1 MGSRKRLL
9 IGMLVMVGITATRL
23 AWGSPPHL
31 DRGVKAETMGE
42 RTLAPF
48 FFVQSDDPSTDQLPL
63 KATEASV
70 RIVGVIA
77 DVTIVQT
84 YRNEGRRTL
93 EALYVFPASTRAAVH
108 AMRMTI
114 GERVIHAQIMERLKA
129 RETYEQARQAGQT
142 ASLLE
147 QQRPNVFQMNV
158 SNIFPGDEIRVE
170 LNYVETL
177 EPQDGVYEFVYPAV
191 VGPRYSNTP
200 EAQAP
205 DTERW
210 VQNPYLHSGQP
221 SPYRFGL
228 NLELHSG
235 IPISQLSSPSH
246 PVEVEYSG
254 RSHARVRLA
263 EDPKAGTKDFVL
275 RYALAGGQIQSG
287 VLLYQGQEESFFLLM
302 MEPPARVT
310 NEAVLP
316 REYIFI
322 VDVSGSMNG
331 FPLRVCKELMSEII
345 GKLGPRDFMNVLL
358 FSGGSAVLSEAG
370 SLQATEANKR
380 KAVSWI
386 QSQKGGGGTELLPAL
401 ERAFRLPRTQ
411 GVSRIV
417 VVATDGYVNVEPQ
430 AFDLIRQR
438 LGEANLFAFGIGSS
452 VNRHLIEGMAR
463 AGRGEP
469 FVILNEEEARRQ
481 AARFKEYVQSPILT
495 DIRVSFRGLR
505 VCDVEPLTL
514 PDLFTSRPLVLFGK
528 YEGSPTGEVLIR
540 GRTAH
545 GDWEKVIP
553 VSEAWASSEDRALAL
568 LWARHRIMRL
578 SDMERLRQ
586 DGARAKEVTALGL
599 KYSLMTQFTSFVAVD
614 TMRRGDGTFVTV
626 KQPLPLPEGV
636 SDLAIGGAHQAAK
649 LAYGPSQGPSTVMDK
664 GQLPAPQ
671 DMGEV
676 RESEEAR
683 LTQVPRVRVEEVRGT
698 IDRGSLERAVRKA
711 LERGACQWPGMV
723 PGWEAVVRIQI
734 GADGRVE
741 AVDIVNTT
749 VKDESLLECIKK
761 AISGNGLGQGVQ
773 GKAQAVVKITW

>member
-1 MGSRKRLL
+1 M
-9 IGMLVMVGITATRL
+9 
-23 AWGSPPHL
+23 
-31 DRGVKAETMGE
+31 DRGVKADTMGD

-48 FFVQSDDPSTDQLPL
+48 FFVQSDDPTTDQLPL

-84 YRNEGRRTL
+84 YRNEGHRTL

-114 GERVIHAQIMERLKA
+114 GERVIHAKIMERSKA
-129 RETYEQARQAGQT
+129 RETYEHARQAGQT

-147 QQRPNVFQMNV
+147 QQRPNVFHMNV
-158 SNIFPGDEIRVE
+158 SNILPGDEIKVE

-177 EPQDGVYEFVYPAV
+177 EPRDGVYEFVYPAV

-200 EAQAP
+200 RAGAP

-210 VQNPYLHSGQP
+210 IRNPYLHSGQP
-221 SPYRFGL
+221 SPYGFGL
-228 NLELHSG
+228 NVELDPG
-235 IPISQLSSPSH
+235 VPISQLSSPSH
-246 PVEVEYSG
+246 SVEVEYSG
-254 RSHARVRLA
+254 RSHARMRVA
-263 EDPKAGTKDFVL
+263 EDPNAGTKDFVL

-287 VLLYQGQEESFFLLM
+287 IVLYQGEEENLFLLM
-302 MEPPARVT
+302 MEPPARVM
-310 NEAVLP
+310 NDALLP

-331 FPLRVCKELMSEII
+331 FPLRVSKELMTEII
-345 GKLGPRDFMNVLL
+345 GKLEPRDFVNVLL
-358 FSGGSAVLSEAG
+358 FSGGSAVLSESG

-417 VVATDGYVNVEPQ
+417 VVATDGYVDVEPQ
-430 AFDLIRQR
+430 AFELVRQR

-463 AGRGEP
+463 AGYGEP
-469 FVILNEEEARRQ
+469 FVIINEEEARRQ
-481 AARFKEYVQSPILT
+481 AARFKEYVQSPVLT

-505 VCDVEPLTL
+505 VYDVEPLTL
-514 PDLFTSRPLVLFGK
+514 PDLFALRPLVLFGK
-528 YEGSPTGEVLIR
+528 YEGSPKGEVVIR
-540 GRTAH
+540 GRSAH
-545 GDWEKVIP
+545 GDFEKVIS
-553 VSEAWASSEDRALAL
+553 VSEASESPGNRALAL

-578 SDMERLRQ
+578 SDMERLRE
-586 DGARAKEVTALGL
+586 DGARAKEITALGL
-599 KYSLMTQFTSFVAVD
+599 KYGLMTQFTSFVAVD
-614 TMRRGDGTFVTV
+614 TMRRGDGTVVTV
-626 KQPLPLPEGV
+626 EQPLPLPEGV
-636 SDLAIGGAHQAAK
+636 SDLAVGGVHRVAK
-649 LAYGPSQGPSTVMDK
+649 PASRAGQGPIMGTDK
-664 GQLPAPQ
+664 GRWPAQ
-671 DMGEV
+671 RDMGEV

-683 LTQVPRVRVEEVRGT
+683 VAEAPRIRVEEVRGAV
-698 IDRGSLERAVRKA
+698 DLASLERGVRKA
-711 LERGACQWPGMV
+711 LEGRACQSPGVV
-723 PGWEAVVRIQI
+723 PGWEAVLRIQI
-734 GADGRVE
+734 GSDGKVE

-749 VKDESLLECIKK
+749 VQDRSLLECIRR
-761 AISGNGLGQGVQ
+761 AVEGSGHYTGLQ
-773 GKAQAVVKITW
+773 GKAQAVVKVTW